1 MVEVPRAEVVELLGL
16 PADVSDEDLGRALTQ
31 ALESAGEAALVS
43 AAEARARAEDRSIVA
58 AAVNDGRLHPTR
70 LAFWLDA
77 LQRDRAGC
85 RQVIA
90 SLMPGLKPVVPIEDP
105 NVEIARQGVAAAL
118 KRVGINPPPRPVA
131 AAAAPLP
138 APGVVTDSI
147 GGSLSQIPAPVQF
160 TTSGRAPAEWTQAER
175 NAETVKQMF
184 PWMAP
189 KIGPAPGTTFT
200 YVPTGNETHLPQQAA
215 DGSIEWVE
223 RPGYKPSA
231 D

>member
-1 MVEVPRAEVVELLGL
+1 MAQLDPADARLIADAANRGKISVDAVVEWVLAMRAD
-16 PADVSDEDLGRALTQ
+16 PAGTRATIAKLAPWRPRVSD
-31 ALESAGEAALVS
+31 AATVVYAS
-43 AAEARARAEDRSIVA
+43 VGVE
-58 AAVNDGRLHPTR
+58 
-70 LAFWLDA
+70 DA
-77 LQRDRAGC
+77 LRSMGVRA
-85 RQVIA
+85 
-90 SLMPGLKPVVPIEDP
+90 
-105 NVEIARQGVAAAL
+105 
-118 KRVGINPPPRPVA
+118 PRGSVS

-160 TTSGRAPAEWTQAER
+160 TTSGRPPAEWTQAER
-175 NAETVKQMF
+175 NAETVKKMF

-189 KIGPAPGTTFT
+189 KIGPAPGTAFT